1 MIASEADLPLI
12 VDLGRKAHAASA
24 WRDVADFDPASF
36 EGSCRALIEDPS
48 ALVLVSPR
56 ASLWIKQF
64 PLYFNHAETVAH
76 EVFFAGVNA
85 GALRREAERWAE
97 GALITMSRNAATNP
111 RLDTLYQRAGYVPV
125 EHTFIRR
132 A

>member
-1 MIASEADLPLI
+1 MIATDADLPLM
-12 VDLGRKAHAASA
+12 VELGSKAHAASA
-24 WRDVADFDPASF
+24 WSGVADFDPASF
-36 EGSCRALIEDPS
+36 EASCRALMDDPQ

-56 ASLWIKQF
+56 ASLWIKRF

-85 GALRREAERWAE
+85 GALRRQAERWAR
-97 GALITMSRNAATNP
+97 GALITMSRNAATDP